1 MGPGADR
8 YDHGVRPVF
17 LREGCPLPE
26 APVTI
31 TGLQVR
37 VFPLDGSSPTVE
49 GTLEADFTI
58 DPALPPAE

>member
-1 MGPGADR
+1 MGLGTDWYDR
-8 YDHGVRPVF
+8 GVRPVF

-26 APVTI
+26 APVALI
-31 TGLQVR
+31 GFQVR

-58 DPALPPAE
+58 DPALPPVE